1 MNTATK
7 RAASI
12 WPVVLAAGIVLGL
25 SLGQRHSS
33 GLYQLPVVEAF
44 GLTRETF
51 SFAIAVQNIVWG
63 LAQPF
68 SGYLADRF
76 GTARVVFGGALLYV
90 AGVALTTLSDG
101 RLSLALS
108 AGVLIGLGLAG
119 TAWTVNGAVGR
130 KVPAEMRSRALG
142 AVSAMGALGQFV
154 MLPLGMFLIGV
165 FGWQG
170 ALLACAV
177 LLATMAPLA
186 LLLREPRAA
195 AKAGAPAQASA
206 APASPAPVPIRQA
219 LGNRDLWLL
228 WLGFMACGFHLAFIA
243 THLPA
248 YLSDHGIGGG
258 TAALAL
264 GLVGLFNIAG
274 TFFFGMMG
282 ERHTKKYVLAML
294 YVARTAVITIYFLV
308 PVSVASTLVFA
319 CAMGFLWL
327 GTAPVTT
334 GLVAHLFGLKS
345 LSTLFGVVFLGHQV
359 GSFLGVWLGGVLFE
373 LTGSYDPVWLL
384 SIAIGLFSAAMHLP
398 VREQRPVLAVPAA
411 R

>member
-1 MNTATK
+1 MSAVSQSGA
-7 RAASI
+7 RSPSI
-12 WPVVLAAGIVLGL
+12 WPVVIAAGIVLGL
-25 SLGQRHSS
+25 TLGQRHSI
-33 GLYQLPVVEAF
+33 GLYQLPIVQSF

-51 SFAIAVQNIVWG
+51 SFAIALQNIVWG

-68 SGYLADRF
+68 SGYLADSF
-76 GTARVVFGGALLYV
+76 GTARVIVAGAVFYV
-90 AGVALTTLSDG
+90 AGLLLTTLSDG

-119 TAWTVNGAVGR
+119 TAWTVNGVVGR
-130 KVPAEMRSRALG
+130 KVPAARRSSALG
-142 AVSAMGALGQFV
+142 AVSAMGALGQFI
-154 MLPLGMFLIGV
+154 MLPLGMYLIGA

-170 ALLACAV
+170 ALVVCAV
-177 LLATMAPLA
+177 LLALTAPLA
-186 LLLREPRAA
+186 YALREPPRGVAA
-195 AKAGAPAQASA
+195 AEPQASA
-206 APASPAPVPIRQA
+206 GIGASLR
-219 LGNRDLWLL
+219 NRDLWLL
-228 WLGFMACGFHLAFIA
+228 WVGFMACGFHLAFIA

-248 YLSDHGIGGG
+248 YLSDHGIGGN

-274 TFFFGMMG
+274 TFFFGWMG
-282 ERHTKKYVLAML
+282 ERRPKKYVLASL
-294 YVARTAVITIYFLV
+294 YLVRTAVITVYFLV

-334 GLVAHLFGLKS
+334 GLVAQLFGLKS

-373 LTGSYDPVWLL
+373 VTGAYDAVWLL
-384 SIAIGLFSAAMHLP
+384 SIAIGLISAAVHLP
-398 VREQRPVLAVPAA
+398 VREPRRASAA
-411 R
+411 AAA

>member
-1 MNTATK
+1 MQAT
-7 RAASI
+7 RSRSGAVSI

-33 GLYQLPVVEAF
+33 GLYQLPVIQSF

-63 LAQPF
+63 MAQPF

-76 GTARVVFGGALLYV
+76 GTARVIFCGALLYV

-101 RLSLALS
+101 RLSLTLS

-119 TAWTVNGAVGR
+119 TAWTVNGVVGR
-130 KVPAEMRSRALG
+130 KVPSEHRSMALG
-142 AVSAMGALGQFV
+142 AVSALGALGQFV
-154 MLPLGMFLIGV
+154 MLPLGMYLIGA

-170 ALLACAV
+170 ALFCCAA
-177 LLATMAPLA
+177 LLALMAPLA
-186 LLLREPRAA
+186 LLLREPAR
-195 AKAGAPAQASA
+195 
-206 APASPAPVPIRQA
+206 PAPGTVTATPPQA
-219 LGNRDLWLL
+219 TVSLGTNLRNRDLWLL

-248 YLSDHGIGGG
+248 YLADHGIGGN

-274 TFFFGMMG
+274 TFFFGWLA
-282 ERHTKKYVLAML
+282 ERHSKKYVLCGL
-294 YVARTAVITIYFLV
+294 YLLRTAVITVYFLL
-308 PVSVASTLVFA
+308 PVSILSTLVFA
-319 CAMGFLWL
+319 SFMGFLWL
-327 GTAPVTT
+327 ATAPVTT
-334 GLVAHLFGLKS
+334 GLVAQLFGIKA
-345 LSTLFGVVFLGHQV
+345 LSTLFGVVFFGHQV

-373 LTGSYDPVWLL
+373 MTGSYDVVWLL
-384 SIAIGLFSAAMHLP
+384 SIAIGLLSASAHLP
-398 VREQRPVLAVPAA
+398 VREPRRQAQPAHA
-411 R
+411 

>member
-1 MNTATK
+1 MDNASP
-7 RAASI
+7 RAARASSI

-33 GLYQLPVVEAF
+33 GLYQLPVIDSF

-101 RLSLALS
+101 RLSLTLS
-108 AGVLIGLGLAG
+108 AGLLIGLGLAG

-130 KVPAEMRSRALG
+130 KVPAAQRSRALG

-154 MLPLGMFLIGV
+154 MLPLGMFLIGTL
-165 FGWQG
+165 GWQG

-186 LLLREPRAA
+186 FFLSEP
-195 AKAGAPAQASA
+195 KQGGAPAPA
-206 APASPAPVPIRQA
+206 AAAGPAPVPIRQA

-243 THLPA
+243 THLSA

-274 TFFFGMMG
+274 TFFFGLMG

-294 YVARTAVITIYFLV
+294 YLLRTAVITVYFLA

-327 GTAPVTT
+327 GTVPVTT
-334 GLVAHLFGLKS
+334 GLVANLFGLKS

-398 VREQRPVLAVPAA
+398 VREQRAPVAVPAS